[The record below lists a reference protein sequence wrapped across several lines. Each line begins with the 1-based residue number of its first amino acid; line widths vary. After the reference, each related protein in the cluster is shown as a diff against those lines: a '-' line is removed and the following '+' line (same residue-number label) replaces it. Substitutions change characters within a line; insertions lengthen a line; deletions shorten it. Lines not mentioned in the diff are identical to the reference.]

1 MPSAP
6 RQDLSGRLLDGR
18 YEIVEH
24 LADGGMASVWRGV
37 DRRLD
42 REVAIKILGRHLG
55 GDPAFADRF
64 RREARSAAR
73 LNDPRVV
80 AVFDQ
85 GEDDGDLFLVM
96 ELVPGRTLR
105 QVIHDEAPLTPRA
118 ALDLALPVA
127 EALSVAHDAGLMHRD
142 IKPEN
147 VIIRPDGQVKVAD
160 FGLARAVT
168 SDTATALGGN
178 LIGTVSYL
186 APEQVERGASDAR
199 SDVYATGLLLYEMLT
214 GRKAYEGD
222 NPIHVAYQHVHGTVP
237 APSETVP
244 GTPKALDEV
253 VAWATARDPQDRPAD
268 GGALAARLRRVRAS
282 LPVEDLDARPVP
294 LDVAPTTPTI
304 AMPRRKPGDTAPDLP
319 TGAAV
324 GAAVG
329 AGSTRTTNSPGR
341 PRRRTAL
348 WLVPLL
354 ALLLGGWYFL
364 AGPGATTQVPAVKS
378 LSQSDAEQALTGA
391 HLTSSVEEGYSET
404 VPKGAVIDSTPQGGS
419 TAHRGDTVQLIVS
432 KGPERYAV
440 PQVAGQ
446 DQDAATAAITAA
458 HLSVGTIRQDWSET
472 VASGKVIATDPP
484 VGSEQKPLTKVTVIV
499 SKGKQPIDVPSLT
512 GKTLAD
518 ATTIVTDLKLTLAQA
533 PEQVNHPTIPAGS
546 IVSQTPSKGQ
556 VHAGDTITVTVSKG
570 PKMVAV
576 PNLFGKQRDE
586 AVAMLRSA
594 GLGVSVEELFGGV
607 FGTVRSQD
615 PSAGTQVPEGT
626 TVTIRVV

>member
-404 VPKGAVIDSTPQGGS
+404 VPKG
-419 TAHRGDTVQLIVS
+419 R
-432 KGPERYAV
+432 
-440 PQVAGQ
+440 
-446 DQDAATAAITAA
+446 
-458 HLSVGTIRQDWSET
+458 
-472 VASGKVIATDPP
+472 
-484 VGSEQKPLTKVTVIV
+484 
-499 SKGKQPIDVPSLT
+499 
-512 GKTLAD
+512 
-518 ATTIVTDLKLTLAQA
+518 
-533 PEQVNHPTIPAGS
+533 
-546 IVSQTPSKGQ
+546 
-556 VHAGDTITVTVSKG
+556 
-570 PKMVAV
+570 
-576 PNLFGKQRDE
+576 
-586 AVAMLRSA
+586 
-594 GLGVSVEELFGGV
+594 
-607 FGTVRSQD
+607 
-615 PSAGTQVPEGT
+615 
-626 TVTIRVV
+626 